1 MPKNDRRAMRIAE
14 LVKREMSDLLMTFSE
29 DARIA
34 QTVVTDA
41 RSKHHAA
48 RVKVYVYPAL
58 HSSCKAMLE
67 GLDEHKALLRKQLGA
82 RLQLRYVPDIE
93 FVYDDVID
101 SAQRIE
107 HALEKVSDN
116 SS

>member
-1 MPKNDRRAMRIAE
+1 
-14 LVKREMSDLLMTFSE
+14 
-29 DARIA
+29 
-34 QTVVTDA
+34 
-41 RSKHHAA
+41 
-48 RVKVYVYPAL
+48 
-58 HSSCKAMLE
+58 MLE